1 MDLFGNMLLKN
12 LLFSRKKCKLVQKQ
26 GMNNYIT
33 QGTTITV
40 QTAILKEMLE
50 DDKHILNY
58 EKERMKRT
66 LIDRIEELNV
76 DEIVQEEDR
85 ANCKYLTIRTKFE

>member
-1 MDLFGNMLLKN
+1 
-12 LLFSRKKCKLVQKQ
+12 
-26 GMNNYIT
+26 MNNYVT

-40 QTAILKEMLE
+40 QTAVLKEIIE
-50 DDKHILNY
+50 NDKNTLNY

-76 DEIVQEEDR
+76 DEVVQTEER
-85 ANCKYLTIRTKFE
+85 ANCLYLTTRCKFD

>member
-1 MDLFGNMLLKN
+1 
-12 LLFSRKKCKLVQKQ
+12 
-26 GMNNYIT
+26 MNNYIT

-40 QTAILKEMLE
+40 QTAVLKEMLE
-50 DDKHILNY
+50 DDKSILNT

-76 DEIVQEEDR
+76 DEIVREEDR

>member
-1 MDLFGNMLLKN
+1 MYIFHRDF
-12 LLFSRKKCKLVQKQ
+12 RD
-26 GMNNYIT
+26 MNNYVT

-40 QTAILKEMLE
+40 QTAVLKEIIE
-50 DDKHILNY
+50 NDKNTLNY

-76 DEIVQEEDR
+76 DELITEEER
-85 ANCKYLTIRTKFE
+85 ANCIYLTCRIKTE

>member
-1 MDLFGNMLLKN
+1 MKKVNLFNLDLFFTN
-12 LLFSRKKCKLVQKQ
+12 LFCIFTQNE
-26 GMNNYIT
+26 GMNNYVT

-40 QTAILKEMLE
+40 QTAVLKEIIE
-50 DDKHILNY
+50 NDKNTLNY

>member
-12 LLFSRKKCKLVQKQ
+12 LLFSRKKCKLVQNE

-40 QTAILKEMLE
+40 QTAVLKEIIE
-50 DDKHILNY
+50 NDKNTLNY

-76 DEIVQEEDR
+76 DELITEEER
-85 ANCKYLTIRTKFE
+85 ANCIYLTIRTKFE